1 MITLFIGILLTSL
14 LVVGIVKV
22 LRKDPNQDYA
32 DKLAKLEVEG
42 ETLELRD
49 DIADQEG
56 KLNRKR
62 SKVVNKETKLEKDQ

>member
-1 MITLFIGILLTSL
+1 MLAIFA
-14 LVVGIVKV
+14 IVKFM
-22 LRKDPNQDYA
+22 RKHPQQDYA
-32 DKLAKLEVEG
+32 DKLAELKVES

-62 SKVVNKETKLEKDQ
+62 SKVVKKEDNLENDL